1 METCKFIEEFNR
13 VTNGAYPMLKF
24 TGATYFKAT
33 QELTVKFLISAFDFK
48 AITESSD
55 TVAKIEGAVALV
67 CPGIKTSVKFIR
79 TYADEAVVRNKVLEF
94 FNSGN
99 SMIFRRLNA
108 ETLVIT
114 VAEDVIRVE
123 LRFDPAIC
131 KMLETGSVLEDLKF
145 ALERTFMQR
154 ADVST
159 CETELKAEDE
169 EEYFKSTT
177 ALTGASLRL
186 VEVTTGEKLYSKG
199 KIENINQ
206 MPNYIVDIKSAG
218 ENIVLSGKA
227 SSLTRRK
234 YKNKKYDPE
243 NPKNGPEE
251 LPIIS
256 FYINDSTAKIETV
269 CFPRQ
274 EEADK
279 LEATL
284 KEGDEVVCIGRVA
297 MSNYSGML
305 NYTVNAVFRCKI
317 DYDSIHAVERMPVPE
332 KYETVKPKPFNS
344 VSEQGF
350 LDDGE
355 AAVEEYLSDKAF
367 VVFDLETTSTQV
379 VTTEIIEIGAI
390 RAEGGDLTSFSTLVR
405 PKEHIPEGATAVN
418 HITDAMVAFEP
429 TIDKVLP
436 DFYKFVAGATLV
448 GHNIDGF
455 DLPILRRIG
464 AEKGYYFDNDSVD
477 TLTLAKQLMPERR
490 SFSLENIAKD
500 FGFTHTEAHRALSDV
515 EANFELFKELLRRKL
530 NIGKK

>member
-13 VTNGAYPMLKF
+13 VTNGAFPMLKF
-24 TGATYFKAT
+24 SGATYLKAS
-33 QELTVKFLISAFDFK
+33 QELTVKFLISAFEYK
-48 AITESSD
+48 EITENSD
-55 TVAKIEGAVALV
+55 TLSKIEGAVASI
-67 CPGIKTSVKFIR
+67 CPGIKTSVKFIK
-79 TYADEAVVRNKVLEF
+79 TYADEAVVRNKVLEY
-94 FNSGN
+94 FNAGN
-99 SMIFRRLNA
+99 SMIFRRLNGD
-108 ETLVIT
+108 TLVISVT
-114 VAEDVIRVE
+114 DDMIRVE
-123 LRFDPAIC
+123 LRFDAAIC
-131 KMLETGSVLEDLKF
+131 RMLETGDGLNGLKF
-145 ALERTFMQR
+145 ALERTFMQHV
-154 ADVST
+154 DVCT
-159 CETELKAEDE
+159 AETELKAEED

-177 ALTGASLRL
+177 AISGASLRL

-199 KIENINQ
+199 RIESINQ
-206 MPNYIVDIKSAG
+206 MPNYIADIKSAG
-218 ENIVLSGKA
+218 ENIVLSGKV
-227 SSLTRRK
+227 SSLSRRK
-234 YKNKKYDPE
+234 YKNKKFDPE

-251 LPIIS
+251 LPIIA
-256 FYINDSTAKIETV
+256 FYINDSTAKMETV
-269 CFPRQ
+269 CFPKS

-279 LEATL
+279 LEAAL
-284 KEGDEVVCIGRVA
+284 KEGDEVICIGRVA

-332 KYETVKPKPFNS
+332 RYETVKPRTFSS

-355 AAVEEYLSDKAF
+355 AAVEEYMRDKVF

-379 VTTEIIEIGAI
+379 ATTEIIEIGAI
-390 RAEGGDLTSFSTLVR
+390 RAEGGNVTAFSTLVR
-405 PKEHIPEGATAVN
+405 PSEHIPEGATAIN

-455 DLPILRRIG
+455 DLPILRRVG
-464 AEKGYYFDNDSVD
+464 AQKGYYFDNDSVD

-500 FGFTHTEAHRALSDV
+500 LDFTHTEAHRALSDV
-515 EANFELFKELLRRKL
+515 EANFQLFKELLRRKL
-530 NIGKK
+530 QRGK